1 MFSLVKK
8 TLRRVK
14 SFATVIE
21 RLQAVEAAIVR
32 LEHKTQRFDK
42 IADEN
47 DALWQYLDEQ
57 PEVGGMHLNPT
68 ESRIV
73 EVTDTILRA
82 MKTYGDA

>member
-14 SFATVIE
+14 SFATVIR
-21 RLQAVEAAIVR
+21 RLEAIEATVVR
-32 LEHKTQRFDK
+32 LEHKIQRFNK

-47 DALWQYLDEQ
+47 DALWQYLDEL
-57 PEVGGMHLNPT
+57 PENDNPRLHT
-68 ESRIV
+68 AESHII
-73 EVTDTILRA
+73 EVTDTILRT